1 MLITSDS
8 DCVNDR
14 RFLKI
19 KKRTEKYERFVSK
32 KFDDLVSHSEDI
44 SIFDRP
50 SISELSYSITPHSQ
64 KVLHTHTQQINT
76 VNDYIST
83 DFPSLKQFLKKST
96 NQ

>member
-8 DCVNDR
+8 ERLQDR

-19 KKRTEKYERFVSK
+19 KKRIDKYEKFVSK

-64 KVLHTHTQQINT
+64 KAFQTHTQLINT
-76 VNDYIST
+76 VDDYVPT
-83 DFPSLKQFLKKST
+83 DFSKLKAFLKVCS